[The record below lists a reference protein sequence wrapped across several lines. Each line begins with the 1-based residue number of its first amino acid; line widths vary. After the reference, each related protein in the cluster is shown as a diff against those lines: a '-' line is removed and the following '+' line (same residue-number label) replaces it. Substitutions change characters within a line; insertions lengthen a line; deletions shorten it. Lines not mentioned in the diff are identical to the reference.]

1 MKNTLQVSVIM
12 PAYNSAQFIA
22 AAIDSVLAQTWPHWE
37 LLVIDDG
44 SKDGTLKI
52 IEDYSRQ
59 HSNIKILTNSTNQG
73 TGAARNRGIEAATG
87 RFIAFLDA
95 DDLWLPAKLEKQL
108 EFMQEKHLSM
118 TFSSYYLMD
127 EEGNTLHREVK
138 ALPELTYQKL
148 LKSNYVG
155 NLTGIYDVQKLGKVY
170 APLIRKR
177 QDWALWLEIIKRLG
191 TSFALTEP
199 LAYYR
204 VRRDSV
210 SGNKWKLL
218 RHNFRIYRSFLN
230 YGLLKS
236 CRSMGQFL
244 WEHFLVKNRQVR
256 KIK

>member
-1 MKNTLQVSVIM
+1 MKNTPLVSVIM

-22 AAIDSVLAQTWPHWE
+22 AAIDSVLAQTWLHWE

-44 SKDGTLKI
+44 STDDTVKIVENYARQYPNIRILK
-52 IEDYSRQ
+52 
-59 HSNIKILTNSTNQG
+59 NSTNQG
-73 TGAARNRGIEAATG
+73 TGAARNRGIKAATG

-95 DDLWLPAKLEKQL
+95 DDLWLPLKLEKQL
-108 EFMQEKHLSM
+108 KFMQEKDLAM

-127 EEGNTLHREVK
+127 EEGNPLHREVK
-138 ALPELTYQKL
+138 ALPELTYEKL

-155 NLTGIYDVQKLGKVY
+155 NLTGIYDVEKLGKVY
-170 APLIRKR
+170 APQIRKR
-177 QDWALWLEIIKRLG
+177 QDWALWLEILKRLG
-191 TSFALTEP
+191 SSIALTEP

-218 RHNFRIYRSFLN
+218 RHNFKIYRSFLN

-236 CRSMGQFL
+236 CRSMSRFL
-244 WEHFLVKNRQVR
+244 WEHFLVKNRQV
-256 KIK
+256 KKTK